1 MGELT
6 PLPESP
12 PLKPIPWSVALL
24 SLASY
29 VLLYVLVYP
38 HIMGAASPMVALWVA
53 LLGWFYGPRVGLM
66 AGIIAIPV
74 HALLFWGLRVPPE
87 TAFLRPGPYLWVAL
101 GFAAGWLRETLDRLR
116 LSEERYHQLV
126 QLAPVGIL
134 VHDGEAIQYA
144 NPRALQIFEASAGDI
159 LGQKLSAVLAPESW
173 HRLGMV
179 DLDYHTLNRTPTLEL
194 KLQRPDRTT
203 VPVEWTTAP
212 LRYAGQ
218 KAFQVVLHDLTE
230 SQKLQATLEHL
241 TYRDPVTDLPN
252 RAALRES
259 ASEMLVGDKSVGV
272 LWLELQDFRDYVS
285 GLGHEATNHLLQ
297 MLAQRLLSRARRG
310 DILAHLGEG
319 GFALLAP
326 YTDQE
331 GLSPLAMRLLEG
343 LQSPIMLG
351 NQPVHLR
358 ASVGVAAYPHN
369 GVDLDQLLSAAA
381 AAHAQARAENHPVA
395 FYDPRRSLDVREQMS
410 LESDL
415 HETLQN
421 GGLSLNFQPV
431 LDLKHGRIVGVEA
444 LARWFHPTRG
454 MVSPGV
460 FIPLAEERGLI
471 RALDRFVLEEALR
484 AAHELPEW
492 IAVNLSAQSFLD
504 PGLPGFVR
512 SCLER
517 FGVEPRRLV
526 LEITERMLALPSK
539 AQPVLQSLQGL
550 GVQVAVDDFG
560 TGYSSLGYLREF
572 SLNYL
577 KVDQAFTGRISA
589 SPKDGAILE
598 GIFTLARGLGLHVI
612 AEGVE
617 KPNQLHWL
625 QGAGCELAQGYH
637 IARPMDTEAL
647 VRLLSQQEPW
657 GERKN

>member
-1 MGELT
+1 MGE
-6 PLPESP
+6 PFSLPESAHP
-12 PLKPIPWSVALL
+12 NPVPWSVALL

-29 VLLYVLVYP
+29 ILVYKLAYP
-38 HIMGAASPMVALWVA
+38 HIMGAASPMAALWVA
-53 LLGWFYGPRVGLM
+53 LLGWFYGARVGM
-66 AGIIAIPV
+66 WAGVIAIPV
-74 HALLFWGLRVPPE
+74 HALLFLWLKAPLE
-87 TAFLRPGPYLWVAL
+87 MAFLRPGPYLWIGL

-116 LSEERYHQLV
+116 RSEERYHQLV

-134 VHDGEAIQYA
+134 VHDGEAVQYA
-144 NPRALQIFEASAGDI
+144 NPRALQIFEAGPGEI
-159 LGQKLSAVLAPESW
+159 LGQKLSAVLAPESR
-173 HRLGMV
+173 HYLPVLETEREVGRM
-179 DLDYHTLNRTPTLEL
+179 PTLEL
-194 KLQRPDRTT
+194 KLQRPDRST

-230 SQKLQATLEHL
+230 SQRLQATLEQL

-259 ASEMLVGDKSVGV
+259 AQELLVGEKPVGV
-272 LWLELQDFRDYVS
+272 LWLELRDFRDYVS

-319 GFALLAP
+319 SFALLAP

-331 GLSPLAMRLLEG
+331 GLAPLATRLLEG
-343 LQSPIMLG
+343 LQAPVVLG

-358 ASVGVAAYPHN
+358 AVVGVASHPQN

-381 AAHAQARAENHPVA
+381 AAHAQARAEGHPVA
-395 FYDPRRSLDVREQMS
+395 FYDPRRSQDVREQMS

-415 HETLQN
+415 HEALQN
-421 GGLSLNFQPV
+421 GSLSLNFQPV
-431 LDLKHGRIVGVEA
+431 LDLQHGEIVGVEA
-444 LARWFHPTRG
+444 LARWSHPTRG
-454 MVSPGV
+454 AVSPGV

-471 RALDRFVLEEALR
+471 RALDRFVLEHALG

-504 PGLPGFVR
+504 PALPEFVR
-512 SCLER
+512 GCLER
-517 FGVEPRRLV
+517 FRVEPKRLV
-526 LEITERMLALPSK
+526 LEITERMLALPAN
-539 AQPVLQSLQGL
+539 AQPVLESLQCL
-550 GVQVAVDDFG
+550 GVRVAVDDFG
-560 TGYSSLGYLREF
+560 TGYSSLSYLREF

-577 KVDQAFTGRISA
+577 KVDQAFTGRILG
-589 SPKDGAILE
+589 SPKDEAILE

-617 KPNQLHWL
+617 KPGQLRWL
-625 QGAGCELAQGYH
+625 KGAGCELAQGYH
-637 IARPMDTEAL
+637 IARPMDAEAL
-647 VRLLSQQEPW
+647 TRLLSQKEPW
-657 GERKN
+657 NERRN